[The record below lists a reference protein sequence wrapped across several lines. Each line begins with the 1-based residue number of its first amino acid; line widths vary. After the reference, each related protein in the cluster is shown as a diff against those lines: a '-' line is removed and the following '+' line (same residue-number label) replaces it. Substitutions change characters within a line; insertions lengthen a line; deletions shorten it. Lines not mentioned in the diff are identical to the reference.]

1 MNKRLSM
8 PDGLR
13 VIAIGLVAW
22 FHIWQQSWLM
32 PVAQMGNITVDF
44 TPVVRT
50 GYIMVDIMLL
60 LSGYLLFIPIA
71 RGGRLDVLPFYKKRL
86 ARILPSY
93 LLSVLVMLFA
103 FALPANDWQ
112 LTPRL
117 TRDLI
122 THLTFTHTFFHETYV
137 GTALNV
143 VLWTLAIE
151 MQFYLEEV
159 DEWVA
164 DKISEGNSLYDGT
177 YEVDLGTVT
186 KVEREQSIAWGLN
199 QNGEYVQSS
208 RDGFCSLTI
217 TGEVEGQKTAIGA
230 CATFKMGMP

>member
-1 MNKRLSM
+1 MLIDKNGKVFGKINIIDL
-8 PDGLR
+8 L
-13 VIAIGLVAW
+13 VLIVLVAA
-22 FHIWQQSWLM
+22 I
-32 PVAQMGNITVDF
+32 I
-44 TPVVRT
+44 VVGARF
-50 GYIMVDIMLL
+50 LL
-60 LSGYLLFIPIA
+60 P
-71 RGGRLDVLPFYKKRL
+71 KQK
-86 ARILPSY
+86 
-93 LLSVLVMLFA
+93 
-103 FALPANDWQ
+103 NTQ
-112 LTPRL
+112 T
-117 TRDLI
+117 
-122 THLTFTHTFFHETYV
+122 
-137 GTALNV
+137 
-143 VLWTLAIE
+143 IE

-230 CATFKMGMP
+230 KVNGEIYGVGHSMVLYAGDAKLYLRVHDIRVKE